1 MVKSIDFAAIDAEA
15 ACLVERGAKLCDNI
29 LTYLA
34 NFIDITDPYSVMLA
48 VKKVGVKNLVEALS
62 DGVDDLGAMPT
73 DYDLYTH

>member
-1 MVKSIDFAAIDAEA
+1 MSMALRAAAVDA
-15 ACLVERGAKLCDNI
+15 G
-29 LTYLA
+29 
-34 NFIDITDPYSVMLA
+34 VMLA